1 MIGFHETPTESAPA
15 FNAARQLPPLVDGI
29 FGPKGYLV
37 RQLGLEHRAPQA
49 QMARAVAESLGGLEP
64 LLFEAGT
71 GVGKSLA
78 YLIPGLIWAQ
88 ETKRPFVVSSHTIAL
103 QEQIL
108 QKDLELCRSLFRQ
121 VPALEHYADF
131 RSALLVGK
139 GNYLCGTRLKQ
150 AQARHQELFKGPEM
164 MELERIAAWAATSQH
179 GMRQEMDPAPRS
191 DVWEWVSADGH
202 ACNNR
207 NCTPETCFYRK
218 ARQRIDASHIRI
230 VNHSLLF
237 ALLAAG
243 FYPQGEK
250 TGVLFPE
257 DALVLDE
264 GHTIYNVAT
273 EHFGEHLSS
282 YGLKRALRRLWYP
295 EKRQGLMAKWPGSRG
310 KDEVTLALAEADMFF
325 DQLKDTH
332 LKDHKIIR
340 LRDGGWAEDHL
351 FHVLTAVLKPVDQ
364 NWDRMQDGPDRDEL
378 KGARDLLNT
387 YRVSLLNCLQCAEEG
402 SVYWLEQTGQREQIV
417 TLRSAPLSVAPILR
431 ERLFHRDTGVIVTSA
446 TLAEGVDMR
455 SFQQKIGAQ
464 GQRAE
469 QTPSPFDY
477 ERNMQVLIAADA
489 PAPNPRN
496 ARLDNEWLAEAISFA
511 VQAVPGGSLVLF
523 TSYRDLD
530 LVAAQVEPEL
540 HAAGRPFF
548 RQGVGGSRGALAQ
561 GLRDAGN
568 GVLFG
573 TESFWTGVDIAG
585 PALQQVIITRLPFE
599 NPTHPVA
606 QARAERVQAAG
617 YSPFGVLMLPAALV
631 KFRQGIGRLIR
642 RSDDKGIITILDP
655 RILQKP
661 YGRQFLDV
669 IPQNDIRRFD
679 RHTRVEAFS
688 IASRLTT
695 Q

>member
-1 MIGFHETPTESAPA
+1 MIGYHETPATSEPA
-15 FNAARQLPPLVDGI
+15 FDAARQLPPLVDRI
-29 FGPKGYLV
+29 FGPEGMLV
-37 RQLGLEHRAPQA
+37 RRLELEHRPAQA

-108 QKDLELCRSLFRQ
+108 QKDLELCRSLFRR
-121 VPALEHYADF
+121 VPELEKYADF

-150 AQARHQELFKGPEM
+150 AHARHHELFKGPEAR
-164 MELERIAAWAATSQH
+164 ELERIAKWAQESKT
-179 GMRQEMDPAPRS
+179 GMRQELDPAPRA

-207 NCTPETCFYRK
+207 NCTPDTCFYRK
-218 ARQRIDASHIRI
+218 ARQLIDASQIRI

-243 FYPQGEK
+243 FYPQGDRP
-250 TGVLFPE
+250 GVLFPE

-264 GHTIYNVAT
+264 GHTVYNVAT
-273 EHFGEHLSS
+273 EHFGERLSS

-295 EKRQGLMAKWPGSRG
+295 EKRNGLMAKWPGTRG
-310 KDEVTLALAEADMFF
+310 KDEVTLALAETDLFF
-325 DQLKDTH
+325 ANLKDT
-332 LKDHKIIR
+332 LLQDQSILR
-340 LRDGGWAEDHL
+340 LREGGWAEDHL
-351 FHVLTAVLKPVDQ
+351 FQVLSAVLKPVDQ
-364 NWDRMQDGPDRDEL
+364 NWDRMPDGPERDEL

-387 YRVSLLNCLQCAEEG
+387 YRVSLLNCLQCAEED
-402 SVYWLEQTGQREQIV
+402 SVYWLEQTGQREQII
-417 TLRSAPLSVAPILR
+417 TLRSAPLAVAPILR
-431 ERLFHRDTGVIVTSA
+431 ERLFRRDTGVVVTSA

-455 SFQQKIGAQ
+455 SFQHKIGAS

-469 QTPSPFDY
+469 QTPSPFDF
-477 ERNMQVLIAADA
+477 ERNMQVMIATDA

-496 ARLDNEWLAEAISFA
+496 ARLDTQWLATAISRA
-511 VQAVPGGSLVLF
+511 VQLVPGGSLVLF

-530 LVAAQVEPEL
+530 HVAQRVEPDL

-548 RQGVGGSRGALAQ
+548 RQGQGGSRGALAQ
-561 GLRDAGN
+561 GLRKTGN

-585 PALQQVIITRLPFE
+585 PALQQIIITRLPFE
-599 NPTHPVA
+599 TRATPWLRRGPNACRRQAIHPLA
-606 QARAERVQAAG
+606 CSRC
-617 YSPFGVLMLPAALV
+617 
-631 KFRQGIGRLIR
+631 R
-642 RSDDKGIITILDP
+642 RP
-655 RILQKP
+655 
-661 YGRQFLDV
+661 
-669 IPQNDIRRFD
+669 
-679 RHTRVEAFS
+679 
-688 IASRLTT
+688 
-695 Q
+695 